1 MQEHEVEE
9 TLNVKIEE
17 CLKASRQTSRLAGR
31 LAGNLSLG
39 RSAVELPKTDAVSV
53 GLPPIQFRFKK
64 LMRACT
70 DMLMLSTIRRHR
82 RVESVDIM
90 DMAGLL
96 YIVAAVNFF
105 PTDVHIYVYYT
116 PVKCYRTNL

>member
-1 MQEHEVEE
+1 MFEGRQ
-9 TLNVKIEE
+9 
-17 CLKASRQTSRLAGR
+17 ASRQTSRLAGR

-39 RSAVELPKTDAVSV
+39 RSAVELPKTDVVSV

-82 RVESVDIM
+82 RVESVDIVN
-90 DMAGLL
+90 MAGLL

>member
-1 MQEHEVEE
+1 MFEGRQ
-9 TLNVKIEE
+9 
-17 CLKASRQTSRLAGR
+17 ASRQTSRLAGR

-82 RVESVDIM
+82 RVGRHYEY
-90 DMAGLL
+90 GR
-96 YIVAAVNFF
+96 VAIY
-105 PTDVHIYVYYT
+105 TDVYKYVYYI